1 MGDFCMF
8 ENMNKTNV
16 YAYLTGIFCASMIA
30 SNILATRTLEISFIA
45 LPCSILTFPILFVI
59 NDILSEIYGFKL
71 TKNIIYL
78 GFIINVVVVVLYQVA
93 MIFPSTS
100 PNAPAFAALL
110 STTPRLF
117 VAGLISYMMGN
128 ILNSQ
133 VLVKLKEKY
142 YDLLFVRVIVST
154 IIGETVDSVIFIL
167 VSFYGVLP
175 NDLVLTMIGCQIVFK
190 VLYELIFYP
199 LTRKVVFKIRTLD
212 DGSLFK

>member
-1 MGDFCMF
+1 MF
-8 ENMNKTNV
+8 ENLNKTNV
-16 YAYLTGIFCASMIA
+16 YTYLAGIFCACMIA

-45 LPCSILTFPILFVI
+45 LPCSILAFPMLFVI

-93 MIFPSTS
+93 MIFPSSS

-117 VAGLISYMMGN
+117 VAGLISYMIGN
-128 ILNSQ
+128 LLNSQ

-142 YDLLFVRVIVST
+142 SDLLFVRVIVST

-175 NDLVLTMIGCQIVFK
+175 NDLILTMICCQIVFK

-212 DGSLFK
+212 EGALFSQN

>member
-1 MGDFCMF
+1 MF

-175 NDLVLTMIGCQIVFK
+175 NDLVFTMIGCQIVFK

>member
-1 MGDFCMF
+1 MF
-8 ENMNKTNV
+8 ENMNKTKI
-16 YAYLTGIFCASMIA
+16 YAYLAGIFCACMIA

-45 LPCSILTFPILFVI
+45 LPCSILTFPMLFVV

-78 GFIINVVVVVLYQVA
+78 GFIINVVVVALYQVA
-93 MIFPSTS
+93 MIFPSSS

-117 VAGLISYMMGN
+117 VAGFISYMMGN
-128 ILNSQ
+128 LLNSK

-142 YDLLFVRVIVST
+142 SDLLFVRVIVST

-175 NDLVLTMIGCQIVFK
+175 NDLILTMICCQIVFK

-212 DGSLFK
+212 EGSLFSQN

>member
-1 MGDFCMF
+1 MF
-8 ENMNKTNV
+8 ENLNKTNV
-16 YAYLTGIFCASMIA
+16 YAYLAGIFCACMIA

-45 LPCSILTFPILFVI
+45 LPCSILTFPMLFVV

-78 GFIINVVVVVLYQVA
+78 GFIINVVVVALYQVA
-93 MIFPSTS
+93 MIFPSSS

-117 VAGLISYMMGN
+117 VAGLISYMIGN
-128 ILNSQ
+128 LLNSQ

-142 YDLLFVRVIVST
+142 SDLLFVRVIVST
-154 IIGETVDSVIFIL
+154 IIGETVDSVIFISI
-167 VSFYGVLP
+167 SFYGILP
-175 NDLVLTMIGCQIVFK
+175 NDLILTMICCQIVFK

-212 DGSLFK
+212 EGSLFSQN

>member
-1 MGDFCMF
+1 
-8 ENMNKTNV
+8 MNKTKI
-16 YAYLTGIFCASMIA
+16 YAYLAGIFCACMIA

-45 LPCSILTFPILFVI
+45 LPCSILTFPMLFVV

-78 GFIINVVVVVLYQVA
+78 GFIINVVVVALYQVA
-93 MIFPSTS
+93 MIFPSSS

-117 VAGLISYMMGN
+117 VAGFISYMMGN
-128 ILNSQ
+128 LLNSK

-142 YDLLFVRVIVST
+142 SDLLFVRVIVST

-175 NDLVLTMIGCQIVFK
+175 NDLILTMICCQIVFK

-199 LTRKVVFKIRTLD
+199 LTRKAIFKIRTLD
-212 DGSLFK
+212 EGSLFSQN

>member
-1 MGDFCMF
+1 MF
-8 ENMNKTNV
+8 ENLNKTNV
-16 YAYLTGIFCASMIA
+16 YTYLAGIFCACMIA

-45 LPCSILTFPILFVI
+45 LPCSILTFPMLFVI

-78 GFIINVVVVVLYQVA
+78 GFIINVVVVALYQVA
-93 MIFPSTS
+93 MIFPSSS

-117 VAGLISYMMGN
+117 VAGLISYMIGN
-128 ILNSQ
+128 LLNSQ

-142 YDLLFVRVIVST
+142 SDLLFVRVIVST

-175 NDLVLTMIGCQIVFK
+175 NDLILTMICCQIVFK

-212 DGSLFK
+212 EGALFSQN

>member
-1 MGDFCMF
+1 MF
-8 ENMNKTNV
+8 ENMNKTRA
-16 YAYLTGIFCASMIA
+16 YAYLVGIFCACMIA

-45 LPCSILTFPILFVI
+45 LPCSILTFPMLFVV

-78 GFIINVVVVVLYQVA
+78 GLIINVVVVALYQVA
-93 MIFPSTS
+93 MLFPSSS
-100 PNAPAFAALL
+100 PNASVFAALL

-128 ILNSQ
+128 LLNSQ

-142 YDLLFVRVIVST
+142 SDLLFVRVILST
-154 IIGETVDSVIFIL
+154 IIGETVDSVIFIS

-175 NDLVLTMIGCQIVFK
+175 NHLILTMICCQIVFK

-199 LTRKVVFKIRTLD
+199 LTRKAVFKIRTLD
-212 DGSLFK
+212 DGSLFSQN